1 MTLHLLCS
9 PFLPQNLL
17 ECIDNSQSRFEIE
30 NWLNHGAP
38 VSPRAWLLA
47 CTDFS
52 FFPPKLVDLRNLL
65 IIPKSAQPFSSQK
78 IKVFCMCCQCWAT
91 GHAGLSAAPAFGRGV
106 ESLDW
111 GIWVQEGSRMTQ
123 GLSVPRWTHQLQ
135 GGQQVPSAWAWISAS
150 ARAGSETLEWSHDLR
165 LTLLICKMG
174 VITVPPSWG
183 YFEAQMNYY
192 TWSTLNP
199 AYFTA
204 VICYTTGG
212 IF

>member
-91 GHAGLSAAPAFGRGV
+91 GHAGLSAAPAFGRGL

-123 GLSVPRWTHQLQ
+123 GLSVPGERTSFREGSRCRRLGLESRPQHVPALRHSSDLMICASRFSSVRW
-135 GGQQVPSAWAWISAS
+135 G
-150 ARAGSETLEWSHDLR
+150 
-165 LTLLICKMG
+165 
-174 VITVPPSWG
+174 
-183 YFEAQMNYY
+183 
-192 TWSTLNP
+192 
-199 AYFTA
+199 
-204 VICYTTGG
+204 
-212 IF
+212 